1 MAAPATGSRSLSDRN
16 ALIGL
21 LLIAS
26 FLFFFKLGS
35 VYLFDVDEAVFS
47 EATREMLETGDWITP
62 QYNYVNRY
70 DKPILFY
77 WMMAISYRL
86 FGVNE
91 FGARFSSALMGVAL
105 IWMTYSFVRS
115 LRGPRAGFVSALILA
130 TSLEM
135 IGLAH
140 SAITDMTLTFFVSLA
155 LFGFFQG
162 YAATEPEKKRWGYWG
177 CFLGMAFAVLTKGLI
192 GIVFPGAIILLFVL
206 LTGRLPVVLKEARP
220 VSGTLLFMAVA
231 LPWYLMEFSVNGL
244 EFFQAFFVKHHF
256 TRFTEVVSGHRGPF
270 YYFVLVILIGF
281 FPWSALFP
289 AALFRAIP
297 KNLKALRNQ
306 IPDRQIALFALIW
319 FSVIF
324 LFFSA
329 SKTKLPNYIATLFP
343 AMAILVG
350 LWWEE
355 RSSSD
360 RSLKY
365 SAFFLILLGLLLG
378 TGFFLAPS
386 IAVKLQATLPPSPF
400 FDALPEITTAFRL
413 LAAELLLGMAAAA
426 LFLKSFQKERA
437 FATMVGTMVL
447 FTATLL
453 SAILPAVGEAV
464 QGPLHDYAKQ
474 AGDRLRGE
482 EKLVVYGM
490 NKPSV
495 VFYARHPA
503 MTFIRHEPENFEE
516 LKKIMAAP
524 ERSFIITKRKLIPEL
539 QKEPSFVLLDQRGS
553 YAFGSNRPLSAPPT

>member
-1 MAAPATGSRSLSDRN
+1 MERGDSIQRGANHPVAQEAIAGRGRLMAAPATGSRSLSDRN

-177 CFLGMAFAVLTKGLI
+177 CFLGMAFAV
-192 GIVFPGAIILLFVL
+192 
-206 LTGRLPVVLKEARP
+206 
-220 VSGTLLFMAVA
+220 
-231 LPWYLMEFSVNGL
+231 
-244 EFFQAFFVKHHF
+244 
-256 TRFTEVVSGHRGPF
+256 
-270 YYFVLVILIGF
+270 
-281 FPWSALFP
+281 
-289 AALFRAIP
+289 
-297 KNLKALRNQ
+297 
-306 IPDRQIALFALIW
+306 
-319 FSVIF
+319 
-324 LFFSA
+324 
-329 SKTKLPNYIATLFP
+329 
-343 AMAILVG
+343 
-350 LWWEE
+350 
-355 RSSSD
+355 
-360 RSLKY
+360 
-365 SAFFLILLGLLLG
+365 
-378 TGFFLAPS
+378 
-386 IAVKLQATLPPSPF
+386 
-400 FDALPEITTAFRL
+400 
-413 LAAELLLGMAAAA
+413 
-426 LFLKSFQKERA
+426 
-437 FATMVGTMVL
+437 
-447 FTATLL
+447 
-453 SAILPAVGEAV
+453 
-464 QGPLHDYAKQ
+464 
-474 AGDRLRGE
+474 
-482 EKLVVYGM
+482 
-490 NKPSV
+490 
-495 VFYARHPA
+495 
-503 MTFIRHEPENFEE
+503 
-516 LKKIMAAP
+516 
-524 ERSFIITKRKLIPEL
+524 
-539 QKEPSFVLLDQRGS
+539 
-553 YAFGSNRPLSAPPT
+553 

>member
-1 MAAPATGSRSLSDRN
+1 MAALQSERQTLSDRK
-16 ALIGL
+16 AVIGL
-21 LLIAS
+21 LLIAT

-35 VYLFDVDEAVFS
+35 IYLFDVDEAVFS
-47 EATREMLETGDWITP
+47 EATREMVQTGDWITP
-62 QYNYVNRY
+62 HYNYINRY

-77 WMMAISYRL
+77 WLMALSYRL
-86 FGVNE
+86 FGINE
-91 FGARFSSALMGVAL
+91 FGARFSSAAMGVAL
-105 IWMTYSFVRS
+105 VWMTYRFVRA
-115 LRGPRAGFVSALILA
+115 LRGPRAGLICALILA
-130 TSLEM
+130 TSIEM

-162 YAATEPEKKRWGYWG
+162 YAAAEPEKKRWGYWG
-177 CFLGMAFAVLTKGLI
+177 CFIGMALAVLTKGLI

-244 EFFQAFFVKHHF
+244 EFFQAFFIKHHF
-256 TRFTEVVSGHRGPF
+256 TRYMEVVSGHRGPF
-270 YYFVLVILIGF
+270 YYFVLVVLIGF

-289 AALFRAIP
+289 AALYQAIP
-297 KNLKALRNQ
+297 RNLKGLRTQ
-306 IPDRQIALFALIW
+306 SPDRQIALFALLW
-319 FSVIF
+319 FAVIF
-324 LFFSA
+324 IFFSA

-355 RSSSD
+355 RSASD

-365 SAFFLILLGLLLG
+365 SALSLVLLGLLLG
-378 TGFFLAPS
+378 TGFLIAPS
-386 IAVKLQATLPPSPF
+386 IAMKIQAQLPASPF
-400 FDALPEITTAFRL
+400 FDVLPEISLPFKII
-413 LAAELLLGMAAAA
+413 AAELLLGMTAAA
-426 LFLKSFQKERA
+426 LFLRSFQKERA
-437 FATMVGTMVL
+437 FATMVATMVL

-453 SAILPAVGEAV
+453 ATIIPTVGEVV
-464 QGPLHDYAKQ
+464 QGPLHDYAKK
-474 AGDRLRGE
+474 AGAQLRGE
-482 EKLVVYGM
+482 EKLVVYGI

-495 VFYARHPA
+495 VFYARHSA
-503 MTFIRHEPENFEE
+503 ITFIRDEPQTFEA
-516 LKKIMAAP
+516 LKKILAAP
-524 ERSFIITKRKLIPEL
+524 ERSFIITKSKLVPEL
-539 QKEPSFVLLDQRGS
+539 QKEPTFVLLDQRGP

>member
-1 MAAPATGSRSLSDRN
+1 MAVARSEVRSLSDRN
-16 ALIGL
+16 AAIGL

-47 EATREMLETGDWITP
+47 EATREMIETGDWITP

-86 FGVNE
+86 FGINE
-91 FGARFSSALMGVAL
+91 FGARFASAVMGVAL
-105 IWMTYSFVRS
+105 VWMTYSFVRS
-115 LRGPRAGFVSALILA
+115 IRSARAGFISALILA
-130 TSLEM
+130 TSIEM

-155 LFGFFQG
+155 LFGFFKG
-162 YAATEPEKKRWGYWG
+162 YAATEPEEKRWGYWG
-177 CFLGMAFAVLTKGLI
+177 CFVGMALAVLTKGLI

-256 TRFTEVVSGHRGPF
+256 TRYTEVVSGHRGPF

-289 AALFRAIP
+289 AALFQAIP
-297 KNLKALRNQ
+297 KNLRALRDQ
-306 IPDRQIALFALIW
+306 SPDRQIALFALLW

-329 SKTKLPNYIATLFP
+329 SQTKLPNYIATLFP
-343 AMAILVG
+343 AMAVLVG

-355 RSSSD
+355 RSVTD

-365 SAFFLILLGLLLG
+365 SALSLSLLGILLG
-378 TGFFLAPS
+378 TGFLLAPA
-386 IAVKLQATLPPSPF
+386 IAMKIQADLPASPF
-400 FDALPEITTAFRL
+400 LDVLPEVTTPFKI
-413 LAAELLLGMAAAA
+413 LAAELLVGMIAAA
-426 LFLKSFQKERA
+426 LFLRSFKKDLA
-437 FATMVGTMVL
+437 FATMGITVVL
-447 FTATLL
+447 FAGTLL
-453 SAILPAVGEAV
+453 GTVIPAVGEVV

-474 AGDRLRGE
+474 AGERLQGE
-482 EKLVVYGM
+482 EKLVVYGL

-495 VFYARHPA
+495 VFYARHRTI
-503 MTFIRHEPENFEE
+503 TFIRHEPQNLEE
-516 LKKIMAAP
+516 LKKILAAP
-524 ERSFIITKRKLIPEL
+524 ERSFVITKSKLIPEL
-539 QKEPSFVLLDQRGS
+539 QKESSFVLLDQRGA
-553 YAFGSNRPLSAPPT
+553 YAFGSNRPLSTPPT